1 MAEGPQETGETEAL
15 SQVKPPT
22 ARGLA
27 PPLGLHKART
37 TDQFREGRHLFPQS
51 AGRWRKAPFPLSLT
65 PADTPTH
72 QWSKTLQENTWIV
85 LPGKVS

>member
-15 SQVKPPT
+15 SQVEPPT

-27 PPLGLHKART
+27 LPLGLHKART
-37 TDQFREGRHLFPQS
+37 TGQFREGRHLCPQS

-65 PADTPTH
+65 PADIHTH
-72 QWSKTLQENTWIV
+72 RRSKTLQENPWIF
-85 LPGKVS
+85 LPGKVF